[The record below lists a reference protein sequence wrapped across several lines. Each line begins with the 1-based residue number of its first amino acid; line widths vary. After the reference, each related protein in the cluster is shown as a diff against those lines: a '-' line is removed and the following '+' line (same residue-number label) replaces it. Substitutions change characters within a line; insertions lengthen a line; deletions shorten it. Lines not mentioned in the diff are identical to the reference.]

1 MKPLRRMRTL
11 PFWACLLFHCGLSTK
26 AIAQL
31 PGACPIQ
38 IANQSSEKLMFYL
51 LESGA
56 KLDSLTLEPFT
67 VGCMQ
72 PPVTQTS
79 LELGMNRAK
88 YTFPFFKD
96 KDQPVRI
103 AFLGGWNFKVEGS
116 RLDSMWRTAIGLQD
130 SPEAGIAFSL
140 ERFESQGF
148 QSFSAMLRTDTAL
161 AIRFLNNY
169 VPQLKKKVQHGPIFF
184 PSPVYMDSLIRQ
196 VRGLEPP
203 QEKLLGDLI
212 DLSQRRPGTDFYHF
226 DYGGIDGDTLNTAS
240 IFERYKGKKILV
252 DFWASWCSPC
262 RRKNQTL
269 KQHYAEIL
277 ANNIQIVGFT
287 LDDNPSD
294 WKKALQEDQIPW
306 YQGLILPEQKETILK
321 RFFCAGV
328 PHTLLFSEEGKL
340 LFLHPSLEVLL
351 KH

>member
-1 MKPLRRMRTL
+1 MAFREGSWFSTFNAKTKLHETPSSHADAA
-11 PFWACLLFHCGLSTK
+11 FWACLLFHCGLSTK

-130 SPEAGIAFSL
+130 SPEAGIAFPW
-140 ERFESQGF
+140 
-148 QSFSAMLRTDTAL
+148 SASKARVFNRL
-161 AIRFLNNY
+161 APCY
-169 VPQLKKKVQHGPIFF
+169 VPTRPW
-184 PSPVYMDSLIRQ
+184 
-196 VRGLEPP
+196 
-203 QEKLLGDLI
+203 
-212 DLSQRRPGTDFYHF
+212 LSDF
-226 DYGGIDGDTLNTAS
+226 
-240 IFERYKGKKILV
+240 
-252 DFWASWCSPC
+252 
-262 RRKNQTL
+262 
-269 KQHYAEIL
+269 
-277 ANNIQIVGFT
+277 
-287 LDDNPSD
+287 
-294 WKKALQEDQIPW
+294 
-306 YQGLILPEQKETILK
+306 
-321 RFFCAGV
+321 
-328 PHTLLFSEEGKL
+328 
-340 LFLHPSLEVLL
+340 
-351 KH
+351 